1 MGTPRARGAP
11 RKGANDPR
19 PAGLRP
25 EPLQLLAVGI
35 GARGEQEARRHCA
48 ARPAARRWR
57 WGSMDING
65 ATPEPP
71 ATSSKLTDEFRP
83 QFPRSEPDGQSVES
97 SQLVCIDNEGD
108 RHQTVTRRLIT
119 DARYGAV
126 QLDVV
131 GMGVPKLRHWPATAS
146 VPVAACDP

>member
-57 WGSMDING
+57 YVSIDDGRMVGVRSLGPHTTIGEMGLMTGLSG
-65 ATPEPP
+65 ARADRLRGIGFEPP
-71 ATSSKLTDEFRP
+71 NPAA
-83 QFPRSEPDGQSVES
+83 GY
-97 SQLVCIDNEGD
+97 
-108 RHQTVTRRLIT
+108 LIGF
-119 DARYGAV
+119 A
-126 QLDVV
+126 
-131 GMGVPKLRHWPATAS
+131 
-146 VPVAACDP
+146 